1 LGKWPGRDREIKL
14 MEDTVKLIALGDSS
28 VGKTSLILRYTED
41 WFASNSLTTIG
52 IDVKFKTLRLSDRDI
67 KLQIWDPA
75 GQEKYR
81 TITKSFYQRADGVL
95 LMFDLTNPQS
105 LEQVS
110 LWMSQIKENAEAD
123 ISVVLAGNK
132 ADLVESEEE
141 SLGSKVA
148 AHYGIEFYCTSAKTG
163 LNVDTA
169 FTQLVQQVLGRK
181 QYRQQGVGL
190 KTGSHSTQRRCC

>member
-1 LGKWPGRDREIKL
+1 
-14 MEDTVKLIALGDSS
+14 MEDTVVKLIALGDSS

-52 IDVKFKTLRLSDRDI
+52 IDVKFKTLRLNDREI

-81 TITKSFYQRADGVL
+81 TITKSFYQRADAVL

-110 LWMSQIKENAEAD
+110 LWMNQIKENAEAD

-132 ADLVESEEE
+132 ADLVETAEQ
-141 SLGSKVA
+141 SLGTEVA
-148 AHYGIEFYCTSAKTG
+148 EQYGIEFYCTSAKTG
-163 LNVDTA
+163 LNVHTA
-169 FTQLVQQVLGRK
+169 FTQLVQQVLGRR

-190 KTGSHSTQRRCC
+190 KTDSHTTQKRCC